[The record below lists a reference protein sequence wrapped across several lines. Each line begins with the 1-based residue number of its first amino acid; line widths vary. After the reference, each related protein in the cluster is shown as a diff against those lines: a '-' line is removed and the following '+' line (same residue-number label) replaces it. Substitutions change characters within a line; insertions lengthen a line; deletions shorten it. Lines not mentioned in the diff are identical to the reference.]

1 MTPSVYA
8 ASRPYP
14 GETACGDTWLS
25 LPLKDGLRV
34 AVIDGAG
41 HGPAAEAAATRAKE
55 LILACGDEA
64 ASQVLRRCH
73 EALHGTRGAVISIID
88 VRDGELVFSGVGNVE
103 GRLVGPEL
111 HQRVL
116 PDRGLLG
123 AALPTVRPMTLTLPP
138 TWAFWI
144 HSDGISSRLLSPW
157 SDFEDGADPATLVE
171 EKLQTWGRVTDDATL
186 VLILP
191 R

>member
-14 GETACGDTWLS
+14 GETASGDTWLS
-25 LPLKDGLRV
+25 LPFKDGLRV

-41 HGPAAEAAATRAKE
+41 HGPAAEAAALLAKD
-55 LILACGDEA
+55 LILAARDEA

-73 EALHGTRGAVISIID
+73 EALHGTRGAVISIVD
-88 VRDGELVFSGVGNVE
+88 LLGDEVTFSGVGNVE

-123 AALPTVRPMTLTLPP
+123 AALPTIRPMTLTLPP
-138 TWAFWI
+138 SWAVWV
-144 HSDGISSRLLSPW
+144 HSDGVSSRLLSPW
-157 SDFEDGADPATLVE
+157 SDFEEVLDPAKLVE
-171 EKLQTWGRVTDDATL
+171 EKLQTWGRTTDDATL
-186 VLILP
+186 VLIRP